1 MSMTTEIE
9 TPKLLRPRPSPAY
22 SFTIRVCLPELGF
35 EFASIA
41 RVIAE
46 AEAELGA
53 IELLDV
59 DGDDV
64 IRDIT
69 VVCVDSEHFD
79 AVLAAINELDGVR
92 VDSVY
97 DCTFMVHEGGKL
109 EVNPKRPLSTCDQM
123 SMVYTPGVGRVAMA
137 IHEDSERAWALT
149 IKRNTVAVV
158 SDGTAVLGFGDIGPA
173 AAMPVMEGKALL
185 LKELAGVDAFP
196 LCLNTKDVD
205 QIIAVVK
212 AIAPTFGA
220 INLED
225 IAAPRCFEI
234 ERRLRTELEIP
245 VFHDDQHG
253 TAIVVLAALLNA
265 LRILGK
271 DPDELRAV
279 VVGADTAGIAS
290 TELLLAEGITDLVVC
305 DSHGALNPGGDR
317 MHPAKAELAART
329 NPRGLRGTP
338 DDVLA
343 GADLLIGLSATGA
356 VSDYAL
362 RSMAH
367 DAIVFELTSPTPEIR
382 PEQIPDNVAIFST
395 GRTDYPNQIN
405 NALAAPGI
413 FKGALKVNAS
423 TIDDGMKLAAAHAIA
438 NTISDDELHPEHI
451 IPTVFN
457 QHVAE
462 LVAEAVASAAITSG
476 AGHRRR

>member
-1 MSMTTEIE
+1 MTTQIE
-9 TPKLLRPRPSPAY
+9 TPKLRRPRPSPAY
-22 SFTIRVCLPELGF
+22 GFTIRVRLPERGR
-35 EFASIA
+35 EFARIA
-41 RVIAE
+41 KAIAE
-46 AEAELGA
+46 ADAVLGA

-59 DGDDV
+59 DGEEV

-79 AVLAAINELDGVR
+79 GVLAAISELDGVR

-97 DCTFMVHEGGKL
+97 DRTFMIHEGGKL
-109 EVNPKRPLSTCDQM
+109 EVNPKRPLCTRDQL

-137 IHEDSERAWALT
+137 INEDPEKAWALT

-158 SDGTAVLGFGDIGPA
+158 SDGTAVLGLGDIGPA

-196 LCLNTKDVD
+196 VCLDTTDVD

-234 ERRLRTELEIP
+234 DRRLRTELEIP

-265 LRILGK
+265 LRIIDK
-271 DPDELRAV
+271 EPQEIKAV
-279 VVGADTAGIAS
+279 VAGGDTAGIAC
-290 TELLLAEGITDLVVC
+290 TELLLAEGIIDVVVC
-305 DSHGALNPGGDR
+305 DSHGALYPGADS
-317 MHPAKAELAART
+317 MPPEKAALAART

-343 GADLLIGLSATGA
+343 GADLLICLSAAGA
-356 VSDYAL
+356 VSHRAL
-362 RSMAH
+362 RSMAP
-367 DAIVFELTSPTPEIR
+367 DAIVFALTNPTPEIS
-382 PEQIPDNVAIFST
+382 PEEIPDNVAIYST

-405 NALAAPGI
+405 NVLASPGI
-413 FKGALKVNAS
+413 FKGALKVRAC

-451 IPTVFN
+451 IPTIFN
-457 QHVAE
+457 HHVAE